1 MHPTNFDQDRE
12 NNITVLARFL
22 LESATSQSECQTPK
36 RNTDLDFD

>member
-1 MHPTNFDQDRE
+1 MNFDQDRE

-36 RNTDLDFD
+36 RKYTDLDFD